1 MLINPGHN
9 QYTCVNKVA
18 EIKFWLK
25 IIVIKTWA
33 RQFFIGG
40 ATVKGN
46 QH

>member
-9 QYTCVNKVA
+9 QYTYVNKVA

-25 IIVIKTWA
+25 IMVIKTWA
-33 RQFFIGG
+33 RQFFIGS